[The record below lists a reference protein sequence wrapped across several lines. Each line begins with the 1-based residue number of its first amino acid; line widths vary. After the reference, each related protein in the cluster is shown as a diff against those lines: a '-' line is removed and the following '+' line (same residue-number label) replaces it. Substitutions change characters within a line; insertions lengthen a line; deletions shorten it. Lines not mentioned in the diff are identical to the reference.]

1 MLKNFPAHSQKDSIF
16 RDIANR
22 VKDTLLYS
30 EGSLCGIYTYAEIT
44 SEKTVSVYY
53 LLT

>member
-1 MLKNFPAHSQKDSIF
+1 MLKNFLAHSQKDSIF
-16 RDIANR
+16 KDIANR
-22 VKDTLLYS
+22 IKDILYS